1 MSIER
6 AIYKRLGPVSK
17 LFSLG
22 IGTLGLL
29 PNGDIIVGAGDGT
42 IAKLSIQTMQV
53 VAKQEV
59 LGAVTSIAFTG
70 DNTHFF
76 CGTSQV
82 TSILNSFDFHF
93 LKNKLF

>member
-1 MSIER
+1 MDVNFGNVKRQFTCVAIDQSDSYCYCGTKTGDIFEVSIER

-53 VAKQEV
+53 IAK
-59 LGAVTSIAFTG
+59 
-70 DNTHFF
+70 
-76 CGTSQV
+76 
-82 TSILNSFDFHF
+82 
-93 LKNKLF
+93 